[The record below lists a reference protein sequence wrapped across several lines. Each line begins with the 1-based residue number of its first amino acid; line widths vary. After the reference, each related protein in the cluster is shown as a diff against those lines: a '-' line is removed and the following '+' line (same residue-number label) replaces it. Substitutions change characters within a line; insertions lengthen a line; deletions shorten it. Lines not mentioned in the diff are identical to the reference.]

1 MALSDTAI
9 RAAKPRD
16 KQYKLHDEKGLL
28 LIVRPTGGKLWR
40 LKYRFAGKEQQLTIG
55 TYPEVGLKEARE
67 RPRYRDDED
76 QFDIDAISH
85 TAGRSTHEVR
95 TWVAAFSALRAACG
109 SYHAQCD
116 YYRPINEWIAGYG
129 VVSAQGQ

>member
-1 MALSDTAI
+1 MKRSLPLFA
-9 RAAKPRD
+9 
-16 KQYKLHDEKGLL
+16 LL
-28 LIVRPTGGKLWR
+28 LCSFFAQAQADKVRQLVQQR
-40 LKYRFAGKEQQLTIG
+40 QQQLLQEYLQFVAIPNVMG
-55 TYPEVGLKEARE
+55 DSINIHRNAAFIQQMIEGRLDEV
-67 RPRYRDDED
+67 D

-85 TAGRSTHEVR
+85 PAGRSTHEVR